1 MKTGVPILRDRAWF
15 VRVASISLI
24 ALLPLALLAQGPAQ
38 SQSSQASRPQA
49 AAQSNPNWAD
59 EILNKEGYVMPPPE
73 LASAVLAP
81 RHLNVTLSTI
91 SPDKKWFLN
100 ETGDGPTPIAV
111 YSKPFDE
118 LGGVFID
125 YKANRS
131 RALTLRSNVA
141 IQVISATDGSKKPVA
156 IPPGA
161 RVSGARFTP
170 DGLGV
175 AYFVHSDDA
184 THIWM
189 TDLASNKPRQITKT
203 PLQATLVTTFEF
215 VNNGKQIAVV
225 TSPDGRGPRPSP
237 PAAAAGP
244 QIRISE
250 GDDKNRLRTFPSL
263 MTTPYDFA
271 LLEYH
276 STAQIAVIDLQTLA
290 VTKFGKPAMI
300 RSVDMAPDGKHARVT
315 RMTKPF
321 SYIVPTGSFG
331 QIEELW
337 DASGTVLA
345 KIAERPINLGVQAD
359 PADPPDPNNPP
370 AQAGGG
376 GGRGGGE
383 NPNGKRELTWRPDG
397 TLAYLEQEP
406 APAGAAGGRG
416 AGGRAAGGGG
426 GRANADQAAGDQAGG
441 GQGRGQQGPPRKD
454 RLMQWGPPFSESST
468 KQLYENPTRMT
479 GLRFS
484 PDGQIIFFSET
495 ANGSTSQVA
504 VFLSDP
510 AQKYVLA
517 RSAGAG
523 GRGARG
529 GGGAADPAAALP
541 DPSGTLVGVGGGGD
555 GGGRGG
561 GGGGGRGGGGG
572 GGGPV
577 LLSKDGSS
585 VFFQGTINDKNP
597 QEVGPKTFVDQVVIK
612 TAAKT
617 RIFES
622 DNNGVWERVSSMLDP
637 DMKKFIITKEGP
649 QTVPQQF
656 LMENGAR
663 KQLTN
668 NEDLHPDLTKMVIE
682 RFNVTRPDGH
692 TFRVTV
698 NLPHDYQKGTRL
710 PAFFW
715 FYPREYTTQEAY
727 DAPDRQFNKNQFQN
741 FGSLSKEYFVRL
753 GYAVVENDAPIFGPQ
768 GMMNNNY
775 VHDLRTNLSATID
788 ELDRRA
794 LVDRTRLA
802 IGGHSYGA
810 FSTVNALVHTPFF
823 KAGIAGDGAYNRT
836 LTPLGFQTERRDLWE
851 APNVYLGMSP
861 FLSANNL
868 TGALLMYHGLHDQN
882 VGTDPINSIRLFH
895 ALNGLGKTVALYMY
909 PHEDHGP
916 AAKETLLDLWARW
929 AAWLDKYV
937 KNPQPMNKPA
947 PAPGGN
953 GGGRGGN

>member
-1 MKTGVPILRDRAWF
+1 
-15 VRVASISLI
+15 
-24 ALLPLALLAQGPAQ
+24 
-38 SQSSQASRPQA
+38 
-49 AAQSNPNWAD
+49 
-59 EILNKEGYVMPPPE
+59 
-73 LASAVLAP
+73 
-81 RHLNVTLSTI
+81 
-91 SPDKKWFLN
+91 
-100 ETGDGPTPIAV
+100 
-111 YSKPFDE
+111 
-118 LGGVFID
+118 
-125 YKANRS
+125 
-131 RALTLRSNVA
+131 
-141 IQVISATDGSKKPVA
+141 
-156 IPPGA
+156 
-161 RVSGARFTP
+161 
-170 DGLGV
+170 
-175 AYFVHSDDA
+175 
-184 THIWM
+184 
-189 TDLASNKPRQITKT
+189 
-203 PLQATLVTTFEF
+203 
-215 VNNGKQIAVV
+215 
-225 TSPDGRGPRPSP
+225 
-237 PAAAAGP
+237 
-244 QIRISE
+244 
-250 GDDKNRLRTFPSL
+250 
-263 MTTPYDFA
+263 
-271 LLEYH
+271 
-276 STAQIAVIDLQTLA
+276 
-290 VTKFGKPAMI
+290 
-300 RSVDMAPDGKHARVT
+300 
-315 RMTKPF
+315 
-321 SYIVPTGSFG
+321 
-331 QIEELW
+331 
-337 DASGTVLA
+337 
-345 KIAERPINLGVQAD
+345 
-359 PADPPDPNNPP
+359 
-370 AQAGGG
+370 
-376 GGRGGGE
+376 
-383 NPNGKRELTWRPDG
+383 
-397 TLAYLEQEP
+397 
-406 APAGAAGGRG
+406 
-416 AGGRAAGGGG
+416 
-426 GRANADQAAGDQAGG
+426 
-441 GQGRGQQGPPRKD
+441 
-454 RLMQWGPPFSESST
+454 QWVPPFSETST

-484 PDGQIIFFSET
+484 PDGQVVFFSET

-510 AQKYVLA
+510 SQKYVLA

-529 GGGAADPAAALP
+529 GGGAADAALP

-561 GGGGGRGGGGG
+561 GGGGRGGGGG
-572 GGGPV
+572 GSGPV

-597 QEVGPKTFVDQVVIK
+597 QEVGPKTFVDQVAIK
-612 TAAKT
+612 TGTKT

-622 DNNGVWERVSSMLDP
+622 DNNGVWERVSSILDP

-715 FYPREYTTQEAY
+715 FYPREYTTQDAY

-775 VHDLRTNLSATID
+775 VHDLRTNLSVTID

-851 APNVYLGMSP
+851 APNVYLNMSP

-937 KNPQPMNKPA
+937 KNPQPLNKPA